1 MTKMDYDTIT
11 LQGALAKDN
20 DALRAVE
27 FEIVMT
33 RQVQGYIKRNL
44 QRSVSETET
53 LQDFASSASL
63 KALMMKVDTIKDKK
77 MQMHVEI
84 SVSFA
89 DLHHSIA
96 LLVTQCNTKN
106 FRQHVHWPE
115 CFVSEWVSLSSN
127 DNTSINKIVVEN
139 AIHN

>member
-115 CFVSEWVSLSSN
+115 CFVSE
-127 DNTSINKIVVEN
+127 
-139 AIHN
+139 